1 MSPYAFPVVTCAHCG
16 RQSPDD
22 FRFCGA
28 CGAALPGA
36 APAAREERKVVTV
49 LFCDL
54 VGSTA
59 QAERLDPEDVRALLS
74 RYHERVRAELE
85 RFGGTVEKFI
95 GDAVMA
101 LFGAPVAHEDDPERA
116 VRAALAIRDW
126 AEDGDLQ
133 VRIGIT
139 TGEALVAL
147 GARPETGEG
156 MASGDVVNTAARLQS
171 AAPVNGILVDETTHR
186 ATDRPIEYGERRRID
201 AKGKAEAVSV
211 WEVLRARAHVHV
223 ERGGRAP
230 LVGREKE
237 LDVLVAALGRVRE
250 DREPQLVTLVGVPGI
265 GKSRLVYELFKAI
278 ETGGELTYWRQ
289 GRSLPYGEGV
299 SFWALGEI
307 LKAQAGVLE
316 TDDEAGTATKL
327 RDAIR
332 ALVPDDADAQWLER
346 HLRPL
351 VGLGGGEPGSDR
363 RSEAFAAWRRFLEA
377 LAEQRPLVLVFEDLH
392 FADDGVLDFV
402 DYLAEWVRGVPILV
416 VVTARPELL
425 SRRPGWG
432 GGKANAVTLSLAAL
446 SDEETARLVRSL
458 LASPALPAQTQET
471 LLARAGGNPLY
482 AEEFVRMLAGG
493 RHADELPETVH
504 GLIAGRIDAL
514 TGDEKALLQN
524 VAVLGNVFWLGA
536 ASALS
541 GVDAATAE
549 DRLHALARK
558 EFVRRE
564 RRSTVTG
571 EAEYAFQHQL
581 VRDVAYGQIPRA
593 GRAEKHRE
601 AAEWLES
608 LGRPADH
615 ADLLAHHYV
624 SALELARAAGRPTAA
639 LAEPARVAL
648 RDAGDRAFALNSFAH
663 AAGLYEQALA
673 LSPEEDGGRAE
684 LLFRRARALHLTA
697 DERQFEA
704 FADARDA
711 LKRAG
716 DGDRAAEAQALLAR
730 AWWYRGLWDRAR
742 DAYESALALFDE
754 GPPTEAK
761 ARVLASVSGFRGLDG
776 EFEEAIVIG
785 REAFAA
791 AERLGLDEVRATV
804 LTTIGFAR
812 AALGDDSGVAD
823 MEESK
828 RIALSCGALREAAR
842 AANNLAVELYSVGD
856 LSRAFELLEEASR
869 LADRAGDVDLVRFGR
884 GMLLLP
890 AFDGGR
896 WDECVLLAGEFVAEC
911 EATGGHTLQA
921 STHCHRGSIRLAR
934 DDLAGA
940 IADAERALELAQGVQ
955 QPDRIFQSL
964 AFAVRAFAAAGE
976 LERAREHVSD
986 FDFQAYGRRRVP
998 PAWSYIH
1005 FAWAVSEVGYADEL
1019 DRLLAGQR
1027 RRSGWVDATRAVV
1040 RGDYAEAADRFR
1052 DMQTRPYEA
1061 YARLRAAERFVADG
1075 RRAEAD
1081 EQLAKA
1087 LAFFREVGATR
1098 YIREAEALQPA
1109 AAERPD

>member
-1 MSPYAFPVVTCAHCG
+1 MATCGNCG
-16 RQSPDD
+16 QENPKG
-22 FRFCGA
+22 FRYCGA
-28 CGAALPGA
+28 CGATLETQMRE
-36 APAAREERKVVTV
+36 AREERKVVTV

-59 QAERLDPEDVRALLS
+59 RAERLDPEDVRAELS
-74 RYHERVRAELE
+74 RYLERVRAELE
-85 RFGGTVEKFI
+85 RFGGTVEKFV

-116 VRAALAIRDW
+116 VRAALAIREW
-126 AEDGDLQ
+126 AGDEGGLQ

-147 GARPETGEG
+147 GARPESGEG

-171 AAPVNGILVDETTHR
+171 AAPVNGILVDETTYR
-186 ATDRPIEYGERRRID
+186 ATDRPIEYRELREIA
-201 AKGKAEAVSV
+201 AKGKSGSISV
-211 WEVLRARAHVHV
+211 REVLQARARVHV

-237 LDVLVAALGRVRE
+237 LDILVAALRRMRE

-265 GKSRLVYELFKAI
+265 GKSRLVYELFTAI
-278 ETGGELTYWRQ
+278 DAGDELTSWRQ

-307 LKAQAGVLE
+307 VKAQAGVLE

-327 RDAIR
+327 REAIA
-332 ALVPDDADAQWLER
+332 ALVPDGADAHWLER

-351 VGLGGGEPGSDR
+351 LGLGGGELGSDR

-377 LAEQRPLVLVFEDLH
+377 LAEERPLVLIFEDLH

-416 VVTARPELL
+416 VATARPELL

-446 SDEETARLVRSL
+446 SDEETARLVQAL
-458 LASPALPAQTQET
+458 LARPALPAKTQKT

-493 RHADELPETVH
+493 RRAEELPETVH

-514 TGDEKALLQN
+514 TGDEKALLQD
-524 VAVLGNVFWLGA
+524 VSVLGNAFWLGA

-541 GVDAATAE
+541 GLNAATAE
-549 DRLHALARK
+549 ERLHTLERK
-558 EFVRRE
+558 EFVRHE
-564 RRSTVTG
+564 RRSSVRG

-593 GRAEKHRE
+593 DRAKKHRQ
-601 AAEWLES
+601 AAEWLEA

-624 SALELARAAGRPTAA
+624 SALELSRAAGRSTAE
-639 LAEPARVAL
+639 LEEPARVAL
-648 RDAGDRAFALNSFAH
+648 RDAGDRAFALNAFAQ

-673 LSPEEDGGRAE
+673 LSPEEDGARAE
-684 LLFRRARALHLTA
+684 LLLGRARALHLTA
-697 DERQFEA
+697 DERQFDA
-704 FADARDA
+704 FAAARDA
-711 LKRAG
+711 LLRAG
-716 DGDRAAEAQALLAR
+716 EEDRAAEAQALLAR

-742 DAYESALALFDE
+742 DAYEDALALLGG

-761 ARVLASVSGFRGLDG
+761 ARVLAFVSGFRGLDG
-776 EFEEAIVIG
+776 EFEEALVIG
-785 REAFAA
+785 RAAFAA

-812 AALGDDSGVAD
+812 AALGDDAGVAD

-828 RIALSCGALREAAR
+828 RVALSCGALREAAR
-842 AANNLAVELYSVGD
+842 ACNNLAVELYGVGE
-856 LSRAFELLEEASR
+856 LSRAFELLEEASL
-869 LADRAGDVDLVRFGR
+869 LAERAGDVDLVRFGR
-884 GMLLLP
+884 GMMLLP
-890 AFDGGR
+890 ALDGGR
-896 WDECVLLAGEFVAEC
+896 WDECVLLADEFIAEC
-911 EATGGHTLQA
+911 DATGGHTLQA

-934 DDLAGA
+934 DDLEGA

-955 QPDRIFQSL
+955 QPDRVFQSL
-964 AFAVRAFAAAGE
+964 AFAVRAFVDAGA

-986 FDFQAYGRRRVP
+986 FDFQAYGRRRIP
-998 PAWSYIH
+998 PAWSYVH
-1005 FAWAVSEVGYADEL
+1005 FALAVSEVGYEEEL
-1019 DRLLAGQR
+1019 DRLLARQR
-1027 RRSGWVDATRAVV
+1027 RRSSWIDATRAIV
-1040 RGDYAEAADRFR
+1040 RGEYAEAADRFG
-1052 DMQTRPYEA
+1052 DMQTRPHEA
-1061 YARLRAAERFVADG
+1061 YARLRAAKQLVAAG
-1075 RRAEAD
+1075 RRADAD
-1081 EQLAKA
+1081 EQLEKA
-1087 LAFFREVGATR
+1087 LAFFRGVGATR
-1098 YIREAEALQPA
+1098 YVREAEALRPA
-1109 AAERPD
+1109 AAEQHG